1 MTVSPLSGLQAYQN
15 AAAQFEKAQKQFQQ
29 QNSAITGSTT
39 APANSFMDT
48 LNSSIREVNN
58 MQGEKAAMITS
69 FASGENQ
76 NVHELMITM
85 QKAGLA
91 INLTSAVRNK
101 VLEAY
106 RELSRLQF

>member
-1 MTVSPLSGLQAYQN
+1 MSVPSITGLQAYQK
-15 AAAQFEKAQKQFQQ
+15 AAFQFEKAQKQFQRQ
-29 QNSAITGSTT
+29 SSAVATAT
-39 APANSFMDT
+39 APQANSFMDT
-48 LNSSIREVNN
+48 LNNSIREVNN
-58 MQGEKAAMITS
+58 MQAEKSAMITS

>member
-1 MTVSPLSGLQAYQN
+1 MSITVTGIQAYNN
-15 AAAQFEKAQKQFQQ
+15 ALASFNKAQRQFK
-29 QNSAITGSTT
+29 ATETGIAGTKP
-39 APANSFMDT
+39 APVNSFTDT
-48 LNSSIREVNN
+48 LNQSLATVND
-58 MQGEKAAMITS
+58 MQAEKNAMIQS

-91 INLTSAVRNK
+91 VNLTSAVRNK

-106 RELSRLQF
+106 RELSKLQF

>member
-1 MTVSPLSGLQAYQN
+1 MITAAASGLQAYKN
-15 AAAQFEKAQKQFQQ
+15 ALADFSRARNQALKSAADIAGATPPVTPGFAETLRDSLTAVNDMQTQKK
-29 QNSAITGSTT
+29 T
-39 APANSFMDT
+39 
-48 LNSSIREVNN
+48 
-58 MQGEKAAMITS
+58 MIEA
-69 FASGENQ
+69 FASGETQ

-91 INLTSAVRNK
+91 VNLTSAVRNK

>member
-1 MTVSPLSGLQAYQN
+1 MITAAAPGLQAYKN
-15 AAAQFEKAQKQFQQ
+15 ALADFTKARNQALKSAEDIAGATPPAMPGFAETLRDSLTSVNDMQTQKK
-29 QNSAITGSTT
+29 T
-39 APANSFMDT
+39 
-48 LNSSIREVNN
+48 
-58 MQGEKAAMITS
+58 MIEA
-69 FASGENQ
+69 FASGETQ

-106 RELSRLQF
+106 RELSKLQF

>member
-1 MTVSPLSGLQAYQN
+1 MSISSVTGMQAYQN
-15 AAAQFEKAQKQFQQ
+15 AASQFEKAQRQFQQ
-29 QNSAITGSTT
+29 QSSAITN
-39 APANSFMDT
+39 ANSAPVNSFVDT

-58 MQGEKAAMITS
+58 MQAEKSAMITS

>member
-1 MTVSPLSGLQAYQN
+1 MTVSGIQAYNN
-15 AAAQFEKAQKQFQQ
+15 ALAEFTRSRAKFEK
-29 QNSAITGSTT
+29 TT
-39 APANSFMDT
+39 AAMTSASPAGSPSFSDT
-48 LNSSIREVNN
+48 FRDSLRTVND
-58 MQGEKAAMITS
+58 MQSEKAAMIDS

-91 INLTSAVRNK
+91 VNLTASVRNK